1 MTRTAKNRYHT
12 VRKLVN
18 SKRRPHDWKKR
29 ERDEVGHSSQ
39 NDDDSASSGET
50 STREGVL
57 QPLHGRLGK
66 PE

>member
-1 MTRTAKNRYHT
+1 MNRYHT

-29 ERDEVGHSSQ
+29 KGDEVRHSSQ
-39 NDDDSASSGET
+39 NDDDTASFGET
-50 STREGVL
+50 STRKGVL